1 MAVDVFALDTLPG
14 TGFSGLR
21 FARLGA
27 ARIGRVPSELSPDD
41 AAVARLNAGDASA
54 LRELYDR
61 YGRLAY
67 SLAYRITGEA
77 QLAEECAQ
85 DTFLTLWRRSADF
98 DPRRGSLPTWLFAI
112 ARNRAIELV
121 RRRARTPEPAAEV
134 DPGID
139 PAADPAEVV
148 MAADESQRLAA
159 AMAGLPDEQLEVL
172 QLAYFDGLSQTEI
185 AERVGVPLGTVK
197 GRVRLALERL
207 RELDLGV
214 EGR

>member
-1 MAVDVFALDTLPG
+1 MAATVLALDTLPG
-14 TGFSGLR
+14 TGLSGLR
-21 FARLGA
+21 FAWPGA
-27 ARIGRVPSELSPDD
+27 AKIGRVPSEPSPDD
-41 AAVARLNAGDASA
+41 AAVARLRAGDASA
-54 LRELYDR
+54 LEELYDR

-85 DTFLTLWRRSADF
+85 DTFLQLWRRASDF
-98 DPRRGSLPTWLFAI
+98 DVRRGSLPTWLFAI

-134 DPGID
+134 DPGVD

-148 MAADESQRLAA
+148 AAADESQRLAA
-159 AMAGLPDEQLEVL
+159 AMAGLPAEQLEVL

-214 EGR
+214 EAG